1 MLKLKKVKIKEGCPG
16 ERERGGAGGDGFE
29 KTAAANKFVRERQ
42 KERDNG

>member
-1 MLKLKKVKIKEGCPG
+1 MPG
-16 ERERGGAGGDGFE
+16 RERERGAGEDGFE